1 MGRAVCRVFA
11 AFLMAYVG
19 ALPMALAGPY
29 EDARAAYNSG
39 DAATALRL
47 LQPLAER
54 GEARAQ
60 FNLGAISESASQ
72 DYPAAA
78 KWYRKAADQGY
89 ALAQYNLGVMSLQG
103 RGVARDFAE
112 AARWF
117 RKAAEQGNAEAQT
130 NLGIMYDSGQG
141 VAQDYAEAV
150 KWYRKA
156 ADVGEPKALF
166 AIGFKYA
173 QGQGVPQDY
182 VQAHKW
188 FSLAAAHPASSKE
201 TREQAVK
208 NRDLAVAKMT
218 PAQIAEAEK
227 LAQQWKPAMSTSD
240 ATR

>member
-1 MGRAVCRVFA
+1 MGRAVCTVFA
-11 AFLMAYVG
+11 AILMACIGPV
-19 ALPMALAGPY
+19 PVALAGPY

-39 DAATALRL
+39 DPPTALRL

-60 FNLGAISESASQ
+60 FNLGVIYESASR
-72 DYPAAA
+72 DYSEAA

-89 ALAQYNLGVMSLQG
+89 ALAQYNLGVMYLKGQG
-103 RGVARDFAE
+103 VSQDNAE
-112 AARWF
+112 AAKWF

-130 NLGIMYDSGQG
+130 NLGIIYDSGQG
-141 VAQDYAEAV
+141 IAQDYAEAA

-156 ADVGEPKALF
+156 ADMGEPKALL

-182 VQAHKW
+182 VEAHKW
-188 FSLAAAHPASSKE
+188 FNLAATHAASSKE
-201 TREQAVK
+201 MQEQAVK
-208 NRDLAVAKMT
+208 NRDLAAAKMT

-227 LAQQWKPAMSTSD
+227 LAQQWKPAISTSE